1 MQNPAPLDVPF
12 WAWLLFAGVILLS
25 LIIDLVAHRGGRGLS
40 RRHAVA
46 YSIGW
51 IVVALLFGGFVALK
65 FGTVTAQAYLT
76 AYLIEKSLSVDN
88 LFVFLVI
95 FARLKIPEAEQH
107 RVLFWGII
115 GALVTRAAFI
125 AAGAAM
131 LTRWHFVVYVLGA
144 FLIYTGVKTV
154 RTAQGGDKGDRV
166 LPFLQRHLRLTPKL
180 HGHHFVVVE
189 AGRRVATPLM
199 LAVIAIEV
207 TDVVFA
213 IDSVPA
219 VFAISQDPF
228 IVYSSNV
235 FAILGLRALYLVLAD
250 MLKDLKYLH
259 YGLAAILVFAGA
271 KMLTSDLFHL
281 PHAVSLL
288 TVAAILLFAIIPS
301 VIARRRAQRASDHGA
316 SDHDVGSL
324 SKG

>member
-1 MQNPAPLDVPF
+1 MPNVAPLDVPF
-12 WAWLLFAGVILLS
+12 WVWLLFAGVVLLS
-25 LIIDLVAHRGGRGLS
+25 LVIDLVAHRGGRGLS
-40 RRHAVA
+40 RKHAVA

-51 IVVALLFGGFVALK
+51 IVVALLFAGFVALE
-65 FGTVTAQAYLT
+65 FGWVTAQAFVT

-95 FARLKIPEAEQH
+95 FGTLKIPGAEQH

-115 GALVTRAAFI
+115 GALVSRAAFI
-125 AAGAAM
+125 AAGSAL
-131 LTRWHFVVYVLGA
+131 LTRWHFAVYVLGA
-144 FLIYTGVKTV
+144 FLIFTGIKTA
-154 RTAQGGDKGDRV
+154 RSAPDAAKQGRV
-166 LPFLQRHLRLTPKL
+166 LPFLQRHLRLTPNL
-180 HGHHFVVVE
+180 HGHRFFVVE

-199 LAVIAIEV
+199 LALVAIEV
-207 TDVVFA
+207 TDLLFA
-213 IDSVPA
+213 VDSVPA
-219 VFAISQDPF
+219 VFAISQEPF

-250 MLKDLKYLH
+250 LLKDLKYLH

-271 KMLTSDLFHL
+271 KMLTSDLLHV

-288 TVAAILLFAIIPS
+288 SIVAILAAAIIPS
-301 VIARRRAQRASDHGA
+301 VISRRRARHISE
-316 SDHDVGSL
+316 HDLGGL

>member
-1 MQNPAPLDVPF
+1 MA
-12 WAWLLFAGVILLS
+12 LLFAG
-25 LIIDLVAHRGGRGLS
+25 
-40 RRHAVA
+40 
-46 YSIGW
+46 
-51 IVVALLFGGFVALK
+51 FVALE
-65 FGTVTAQAYLT
+65 FGTVTAQAFVT

-125 AAGAAM
+125 AAGSAL
-131 LTRWHFVVYVLGA
+131 LTRWHFAVYILGA

-154 RTAQGGDKGDRV
+154 RAAQGEAKESRV
-166 LPFLQRHLRLTPKL
+166 LPFLQRHLRLTPNL
-180 HGHHFVVVE
+180 HGHHFLVVE

-219 VFAISQDPF
+219 VFAISQEPF

-235 FAILGLRALYLVLAD
+235 FAILGLRALYLVLAG

-271 KMLTSDLFHL
+271 KMLTSGLFHV

-288 TVAAILLFAIIPS
+288 SVAAILLLSIIPS
-301 VIARRRAQRASDHGA
+301 VIARRRVQRASDHA
-316 SDHDVGSL
+316 VAQS
-324 SKG
+324 